1 MRFHDYVEH
10 PRTLKSLVFYFS
22 GQEKGTGEAGTEAGE
37 GFMITNPEVAQRYE
51 NKATRH
57 GLHPIKSALQDH
69 KRSLAGSAASPSG
82 ESWDMGPDFKEMLF
96 KIYWYLEMQSK

>member
-10 PRTLKSLVFYFS
+10 PRTLKSLVFNLFYFS

-51 NKATRH
+51 
-57 GLHPIKSALQDH
+57 SH
-69 KRSLAGSAASPSG
+69 K
-82 ESWDMGPDFKEMLF
+82 WITPD
-96 KIYWYLEMQSK
+96 